1 MHSLLSRF
9 FCLKVLSVKLGYE
22 QRPRRLRGQRPLFS
36 VLSLSITGLIERVP
50 HGCESRA
57 TFPLLDRM
65 RKVRVS
71 TISLTRIGLLALF
84 PLVVFFKW
92 FNPNTYSKF
101 KAWAEQY
108 EYPESSSS
116 LMGKTRSWTIIR

>member
-84 PLVVFFKW
+84 PLVVDATIFRLLNHSDVK
-92 FNPNTYSKF
+92 SSV
-101 KAWAEQY
+101 
-108 EYPESSSS
+108 ES
-116 LMGKTRSWTIIR
+116 